1 MRFQI
6 YSIKIADLC
15 NKDFRETET
24 GIDNLEIGIEIR
36 EIGIPVYADHKNRNR
51 NRDYSNVTKDYN

>member
-36 EIGIPVYADHKNRNR
+36 EIGIPVYAETEIVK
-51 NRDYSNVTKDYN
+51 